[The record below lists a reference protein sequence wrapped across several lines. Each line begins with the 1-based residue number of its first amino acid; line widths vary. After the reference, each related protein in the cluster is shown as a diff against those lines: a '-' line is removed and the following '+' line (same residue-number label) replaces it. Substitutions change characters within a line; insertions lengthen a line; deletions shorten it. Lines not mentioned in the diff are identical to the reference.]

1 MRREPTDALKRDRY
15 MIGQMADIYIQSIQ
29 SPFDNPDTARLGISV
44 VMRADAMGLLAPRAI
59 DRLDLAEW
67 ERVSRDVSRAG
78 IGQGLF
84 VGHAPATALEPNRF
98 RTMLEHVNEAL
109 EASPVPAAE
118 WPALHPV
125 LGPALL
131 ARLLDIS
138 TVSLRR
144 YQSGARATPD
154 DVGVRLHVLA
164 LIVGDL
170 AGAYND
176 AGIRRWFVR
185 PRTVLGNHAPAD
197 VLTSGWRPE
206 DPGPRQVRDLANAL
220 TASPAT

>member
-1 MRREPTDALKRDRY
+1 
-15 MIGQMADIYIQSIQ
+15 MADIRIQSVE
-29 SPFDNPDTARLGISV
+29 SPFDNPELARIGISV

-59 DRLDLAEW
+59 HRLDLAEW
-67 ERVSRDVSRAG
+67 GRVARDVSQAG

-84 VGHAPATALEPNRF
+84 VECVCTTTPEPNQF
-98 RTMLEHVNEAL
+98 RTMLQYVSEAL
-109 EASPVPAAE
+109 DASPVPASE
-118 WPALHPV
+118 WPAMYRV
-125 LGPALL
+125 LGPELL
-131 ARLLDIS
+131 ARLLDIA

-144 YQSGARATPD
+144 YQTGARKTPD
-154 DVGVRLHVLA
+154 NVAVRLHALA

-185 PRTVLGNHAPAD
+185 PRTALQHRTPAD

-206 DPGPRQVRDLANAL
+206 DHGPQQVRDLANAL

>member
-1 MRREPTDALKRDRY
+1 M
-15 MIGQMADIYIQSIQ
+15 
-29 SPFDNPDTARLGISV
+29 
-44 VMRADAMGLLAPRAI
+44 
-59 DRLDLAEW
+59 
-67 ERVSRDVSRAG
+67 
-78 IGQGLF
+78 
-84 VGHAPATALEPNRF
+84 
-98 RTMLEHVNEAL
+98 
-109 EASPVPAAE
+109 
-118 WPALHPV
+118 
-125 LGPALL
+125 
-131 ARLLDIS
+131 
-138 TVSLRR
+138 SLRR

-185 PRTVLGNHAPAD
+185 PRTVLGNRAPAD